1 MKPILDYH
9 NHTILCGHAIGE
21 PFEYVEAALKQ
32 GLKEIGFS
40 DHAPLV
46 SHEDPTVTMSFEQL
60 PRYHQMIEEVK
71 SRYAESDIVIR
82 VGIEADFIPGYE
94 EKTRTIVEG
103 YPYDFVIGSVHFIGD
118 FPFDNPKHKDRL
130 KTDDINQVFRDYN
143 VLLRQSAK
151 SGMFDIMAHIDLV
164 KKFGDKPT
172 EDLSDDFRET
182 AKAFKEAGVAVEIN
196 SSGLRKP
203 VQEIYPSLAV
213 LKILAETEIPITFGS
228 DSHAPGDVGA
238 DFDKA
243 LELAKQAGYREYVAF
258 EKRQIVK
265 RIAL

>member
-21 PFEYVEAALKQ
+21 PFEYVDKALEL

-46 SHEDPTVTMSFEQL
+46 SHEDPSVTMSFEQL
-60 PRYHQMIEEVK
+60 PRYHQMLEELQK
-71 SRYAESDIVIR
+71 RYADADIAVKI
-82 VGIEADFIPGYE
+82 GIEADFIPGYE
-94 EKTRTIVEG
+94 EKTRAIVEG

-143 VLLRQSAK
+143 ALLRQSAK
-151 SGMFDIMAHIDLV
+151 TGMFDIIAHIDLV

-172 EDLSDDFRET
+172 EDLSDDIRET
-182 AKAFKEAGVAVEIN
+182 AKVFKEAGVVIEIN

-203 VQEIYPSLAV
+203 VQEIYPSLSV
-213 LKILAETEIPITFGS
+213 LKIFAEEEVPITFGS
-228 DSHAPGDVGA
+228 DSHMPNEVGA

-243 LELAKQAGYREYVAF
+243 YDLATQAGYSEYIAF
-258 EKRQIVK
+258 TKRQVSA
-265 RIAL
+265 RIEL